1 MIAINI
7 GLLPTDRG
15 ETTTHLI
22 NWLIDEANSI
32 MANQHAIS
40 IVVSNYL
47 TILIVFELGLS
58 PANNYHNDLLI
69 QYNSQSFNCDI
80 NPHYDY

>member
-1 MIAINI
+1 VIAINI
-7 GLLPTDRG
+7 ELLPTDRDG
-15 ETTTHLI
+15 TTTHLI

-40 IVVSNYL
+40 VVVSNYL

-58 PANNYHNDLLI
+58 LANYLNDLLI
-69 QYNSQSFNCDI
+69 QHNSQSFNCDI
-80 NPHYDY
+80 NPDDDY